1 MISDSDTEHIDVK
14 ELLLNI
20 DEQKDETLRIMNR
33 LEIIYQRSKEY
44 ENAKKV
50 NDEAD
55 SLVDQVEHET
65 SSARIYLTSLE
76 KKQWSS
82 SSII

>member
-1 MISDSDTEHIDVK
+1 
-14 ELLLNI
+14 
-20 DEQKDETLRIMNR
+20 MNR

-65 SSARIYLTSLE
+65 SSARIYLTSLA
-76 KKQWSS
+76 KKQLSS
-82 SSII
+82 SSITTTSSQASKEGEVSKQRRGFKTEAR

>member
-1 MISDSDTEHIDVK
+1 MATMISDSDTQHKDVK
-14 ELLLNI
+14 QLLLKI
-20 DEQKDETLRIMNR
+20 DEQKDETLQIMNR

-50 NDEAD
+50 NDETD

-65 SSARIYLTSLE
+65 SSARMYLTSLA
-76 KKQWSS
+76 KKQWS
-82 SSII
+82 